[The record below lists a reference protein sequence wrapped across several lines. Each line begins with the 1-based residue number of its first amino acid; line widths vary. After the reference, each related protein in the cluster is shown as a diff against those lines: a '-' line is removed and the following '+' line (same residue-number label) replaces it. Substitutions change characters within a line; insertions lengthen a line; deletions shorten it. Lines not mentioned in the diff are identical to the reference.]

1 MKMAGCVRWIAMAGC
16 VLLAAGPAMAAAK
29 VCGAKKYGAKGDGTT
44 KDTAAI
50 QKAIDDC
57 SAGKGGGTVVLDAGT
72 YLSAPILLK
81 SNMTLELKK
90 DAILLGSPD
99 HQDYPVI
106 QEFRQDGHQALVSAV
121 NAQNVSIAGEG
132 VIDGNGESWWHAMR
146 DAPPSGAP
154 VNLNNGANVP
164 GSGIAAGQAAR
175 PRLVVFDHC
184 KHVSLTGVT
193 VRNSPFWQ
201 VVPYYSDDVVI
212 RNIRVTATLPS
223 PNTDAI
229 DPFSSSNVVI
239 DHVYADTGDDDV
251 AIKSGLANSP
261 GGDEPSKNI
270 TITDCTF
277 EHGHGVSIGSEIAG
291 GAQNI
296 RVERVKFTGTD
307 NGIRIKANRDRGAD
321 VSNIVYKDIT
331 MVGVKNPILITEYY
345 PRAGTMAE
353 VPAMPVTRLTPMFHD
368 ITIENVT
375 ATNSGN
381 DGSIVG
387 LPESPV
393 LTLTLKNVH
402 LSGKTGLLIAYAK
415 VTTDDLTVT
424 AATGAA
430 LQIAPTAPPQNL

>member
-1 MKMAGCVRWIAMAGC
+1 MRISCGVRLLTVAGAF
-16 VLLAAGPAMAAAK
+16 LLAVGPAIAAGK
-29 VCGAKKYGAKGDGTT
+29 VCDVKKDGAKGDGTT

-50 QKAIDDC
+50 QKAIDEC
-57 SAGKGGGTVVLDAGT
+57 SAGKGGGTVVLEAGT

-99 HQDYPVI
+99 HADYPVI
-106 QEFRQDGHQALVSAV
+106 QEFREDGHQALVSAV
-121 NAQNVSIAGEG
+121 NATNVSITGEG
-132 VIDGNGESWWHAMR
+132 TIDGNGESWWHSMR
-146 DAPPSGAP
+146 GMAPPAAP
-154 VNLNNGANVP
+154 LNRNNGANVA
-164 GSGIAAGQAAR
+164 GSGIAPGQAAR

-184 KHVSLTGVT
+184 KHVSITGVT
-193 VRNSPFWQ
+193 VKNSPFWQ
-201 VVPYYSDDVVI
+201 IVPYYSDDVVM

-277 EHGHGVSIGSEIAG
+277 DHGHGVSIGSEIAG

-307 NGIRIKANRDRGAD
+307 NGIRIKAARDRGAD
-321 VSNIVYKDIT
+321 VSNITFKDIT
-331 MVGVKNPILITEYY
+331 MDGVKNPILITEYY

-381 DGSIVG
+381 SGSIVG

-393 LTLTLKNVH
+393 LNLTLKNVH
-402 LSGKTGLLIAYAK
+402 ISGKTGMLIAYAK
-415 VTTDDLTVT
+415 VTTDDLTVK
-424 AATGAA
+424 ADTGDAI
-430 LQIAPTAPPQNL
+430 QIASTATVTKK